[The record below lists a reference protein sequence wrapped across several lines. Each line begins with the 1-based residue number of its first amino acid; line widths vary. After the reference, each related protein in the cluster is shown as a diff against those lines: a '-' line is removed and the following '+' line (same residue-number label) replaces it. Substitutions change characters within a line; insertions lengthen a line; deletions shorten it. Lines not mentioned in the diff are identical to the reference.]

1 MKKFTLIA
9 SRVIPLPI
17 DNIDTDQIIPA
28 QYLRATSRKGFGEY
42 VFANWRY
49 TETGEP
55 NPEFILNEPDR
66 HSAQVLVTGENFGCG
81 SSREHAP
88 WALYEYGFRVIIAI
102 SFGDIF
108 KNNAYK
114 NNLLPIE
121 LEVSAVK
128 YLTNATQAD
137 PTTIITVDLVTQTVH
152 CNDQQF
158 SFEINPFSKTCLLN
172 GVDDIGYTMG
182 FADDITKFEQAH
194 KISTYV

>member
-1 MKKFTLIA
+1 MKKFTHIA
-9 SRVIPLPI
+9 SRAIPLPI
-17 DNIDTDQIIPA
+17 HNIDTDQIIPA

-66 HSAQVLVTGENFGCG
+66 HGAQVLVTGENFGCG

-108 KNNAYK
+108 KTNAYK

-121 LEVSAVK
+121 LEPAAVK
-128 YLTNATQAD
+128 YLMTATQAD
-137 PTTIITVDLVTQTVH
+137 PTTIITIDLATQTVR

-158 SFEINPFSKTCLLN
+158 SFAINPFSKTCLLN

-182 FADDITKFEQAH
+182 FIDDITKFEQVH
-194 KISTYV
+194 NFSI

>member
-1 MKKFTLIA
+1 MKKFTHIA
-9 SRVIPLPI
+9 SRAIPLPI

-55 NPEFILNEPDR
+55 NPEFILNESDR
-66 HSAQVLVTGENFGCG
+66 HGAQVLVTGENFGCG

-108 KNNAYK
+108 KTNAYK

-121 LEVSAVK
+121 LELAAVK
-128 YLTNATQAD
+128 YLMTATQAD

-172 GVDDIGYTMG
+172 GVDDIGYTIG

-194 KISTYV
+194 KISTCV

>member
-1 MKKFTLIA
+1 MKKFTHIA
-9 SRVIPLPI
+9 SRAIPLPI

-42 VFANWRY
+42 VFANWRN

-66 HSAQVLVTGENFGCG
+66 RGSKVLVTGENFGCG
-81 SSREHAP
+81 SSREHAS

-108 KNNAYK
+108 KTNAYK

-121 LEVSAVK
+121 LEPPAIK
-128 YLTNATQAD
+128 YLVTATQAD
-137 PTTIITVDLVTQTVH
+137 STTIITVDLAAQTVR
-152 CNDQQF
+152 CNDREYIF
-158 SFEINPFSKTCLLN
+158 AINPFSKVCLLN
-172 GVDDIGYTMG
+172 GIDDIGYTLQ
-182 FADDITKFEQAH
+182 FVNDITQFEQAH
-194 KISTYV
+194 KATTSI

>member
-1 MKKFTLIA
+1 MKKFTHIA
-9 SRVIPLPI
+9 SRAIPLPI

-42 VFANWRY
+42 AFANWRY
-49 TETGEP
+49 TASGEP
-55 NPEFILNEPDR
+55 NPEFILNEPGR
-66 HSAQVLVTGENFGCG
+66 HGAEILITGENFGCG

-108 KNNAYK
+108 KANAYK
-114 NNLLPIE
+114 NNLLPIA
-121 LEVSAVK
+121 LEPAAVK
-128 YLTNATQAD
+128 YLMTATQAD
-137 PTTIITVDLVTQTVH
+137 PTTIITVNLATQAVR
-152 CNDQQF
+152 CNDRQF

-182 FADDITKFEQAH
+182 FTDDIIKFEQAH
-194 KISTYV
+194 KLAI